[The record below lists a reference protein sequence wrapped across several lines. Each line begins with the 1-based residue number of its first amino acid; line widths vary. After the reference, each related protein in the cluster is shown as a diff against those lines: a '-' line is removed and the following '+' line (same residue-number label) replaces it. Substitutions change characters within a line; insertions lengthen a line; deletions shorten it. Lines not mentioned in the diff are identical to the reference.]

1 MNDVAGNYIRLIDT
15 ADSIDEISEIT
26 NRAAWDVSITNQ
38 EYCEI
43 YDYAVNKVRD
53 LEVNEMKINKRKSAK
68 KNGRMQRKRE
78 NNAGQ
83 GSQ

>member
-15 ADSIDEISEIT
+15 ADSVDKISEIT

-43 YDYAVNKVRD
+43 YDYAVNKVAA
-53 LEVNEMKINKRKSAK
+53 MTTSISATSLVS
-68 KNGRMQRKRE
+68 QRICLPFLDR
-78 NNAGQ
+78 
-83 GSQ
+83 